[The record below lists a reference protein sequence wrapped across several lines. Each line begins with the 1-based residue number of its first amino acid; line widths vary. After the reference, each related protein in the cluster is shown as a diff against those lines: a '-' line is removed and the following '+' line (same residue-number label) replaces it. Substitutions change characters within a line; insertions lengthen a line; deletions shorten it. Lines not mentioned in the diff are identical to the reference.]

1 MLHPRLLPPSPSL
14 PPRKPALVTKMMP
27 CHRYQAQGLFF
38 EVPSVSWRDGCFNV
52 ALPKAMHAAALA
64 KAAEVELTTELM
76 LESRDAA
83 FEFGT
88 RDAGALA
95 GLYRNHVR

>member
-1 MLHPRLLPPSPSL
+1 M
-14 PPRKPALVTKMMP
+14 
-27 CHRYQAQGLFF
+27 
-38 EVPSVSWRDGCFNV
+38 
-52 ALPKAMHAAALA
+52 ALPKPMHAAALA
-64 KAAEVELTTELM
+64 KSAEVELGAELM

-95 GLYRNHVR
+95 GLYRTHVRYVPAGR